1 MYCRLWNIILIL
13 VLTGCASFAPPRA
26 DKCLLYGLTC
36 PEDARVERTTLQRL
50 LDLRPPNQ
58 KAVVAVYNFDDLT
71 GQRKPSNKMALFST
85 AVTQGAENYLI
96 QALRSAGNGEWF
108 VVVER
113 KGLNNLT
120 KERQLIK
127 STRETYDGK
136 GANKLKPIL
145 YAGIILE
152 GGIVSYE
159 SDIRTGGNGAR
170 YLGIGNTNQYRID
183 DVTVSMRAVLVQTG
197 EVILNVTVSK
207 TILSAGVS
215 RDVFRFTEVGD
226 TELVEIETGYTQT
239 EATGYAVRSAIE
251 TAVYELVMEGL
262 QKELWDYN
270 YIEIPNPIDGVRG

>member
-1 MYCRLWNIILIL
+1 MYRRLWCLVLIG

-26 DKCLLYGLTC
+26 ENCLIVGLTC
-36 PEDARVERTTLQRL
+36 PEDARVERVTLQKL
-50 LDLRPPNQ
+50 LDLPKPNQ
-58 KAVVAVYNFDDLT
+58 KAVIAVYEFKDLT

-96 QALRSAGNGEWF
+96 EALRKAGNGEWF

-113 KGLNNLT
+113 VGLSNLT

-127 STRETYDGK
+127 NTRQTYDGEK
-136 GANKLKPIL
+136 GNTLKPIL
-145 YAGIILE
+145 FAGIIIE

-159 SDIRTGGNGAR
+159 SDTKTGGNGAR
-170 YLGIGNTNQYRID
+170 YLGIGNTNQYRQD

-197 EVILNVTVSK
+197 EVMLSTIVSK

-215 RDVFRFTEVGD
+215 RDVFRFTELG

-239 EATGYAVRSAIE
+239 EATGYATRSAIE
-251 TAVYELVMEGL
+251 TAVYSLVQEGL
-262 QKELWDYN
+262 EKQLWDFDYSRVG
-270 YIEIPNPIDGVRG
+270 EEEK

>member
-1 MYCRLWNIILIL
+1 MHIRLWNIILIL
-13 VLTGCASFAPPRA
+13 ALTGCASFAPPRA
-26 DKCLLYGLTC
+26 EECKIFGLTC
-36 PEDARVERTTLQRL
+36 PEDARVERVTLQKL

-58 KAVVAVYNFDDLT
+58 KAVVAVYAFDDLT
-71 GQRKPSNKMALFST
+71 GQRKPSNKLALFST

-96 QALRSAGNGEWF
+96 QALRSAGDGDWF

-270 YIEIPNPIDGVRG
+270 YIEIPDPIDGVRG

>member
-1 MYCRLWNIILIL
+1 MYRRLWNIILIL
-13 VLTGCASFAPPRA
+13 ALTGCASFAPPRA
-26 DKCLLYGLTC
+26 DKCLIYGLTC
-36 PEDARVERTTLQRL
+36 PEEARVERVTLQKL
-50 LDLRPPNQ
+50 LDLPKPNQ
-58 KAVVAVYNFDDLT
+58 KAVIAIYEFKDLT

-270 YIEIPNPIDGVRG
+270 YIEIPDPIDGVRG

>member
-1 MYCRLWNIILIL
+1 LI
-13 VLTGCASFAPPRA
+13 
-26 DKCLLYGLTC
+26 YGLTC
-36 PEDARVERTTLQRL
+36 TEDARVERTTLQRL
-50 LDLRPPNQ
+50 LDLPKPNQ
-58 KAVVAVYNFDDLT
+58 KAVVAVYSFDDLT

-159 SDIRTGGNGAR
+159 SDIKTGGNGAR

-239 EATGYAVRSAIE
+239 EATGYAVRSAVE
-251 TAVYELVMEGL
+251 AAVYELVMEGL

-270 YIEIPNPIDGVRG
+270 YIEVPDSLDGVRG

>member
-1 MYCRLWNIILIL
+1 VG

-26 DKCLLYGLTC
+26 ENCLIVGLTC
-36 PEDARVERTTLQRL
+36 AEDARVERTTLQKL
-50 LDLRPPNQ
+50 LDLPKPNQ
-58 KAVVAVYNFDDLT
+58 KAVIAVYGFDDLT

-96 QALRSAGNGEWF
+96 DALRNTGNGEWF

-113 KGLNNLT
+113 VGLNNLT

-127 STRETYDGK
+127 STRETYDGEK
-136 GANKLKPIL
+136 GNTLKPIL
-145 YAGIILE
+145 FAGIIIE

-159 SDIRTGGNGAR
+159 SDTKTGGNGAR
-170 YLGIGNTNQYRID
+170 YLGIGNTNQYRQD

-197 EVILNVTVSK
+197 EVMLSTIVSK

-215 RDVFRFTEVGD
+215 RDVFRFTELG

-239 EATGYAVRSAIE
+239 EATGYATRSAIE
-251 TAVYELVMEGL
+251 TAVYSLVQEGL
-262 QKELWDYN
+262 EKQLWDFDYSRVG
-270 YIEIPNPIDGVRG
+270 EEEK

>member
-1 MYCRLWNIILIL
+1 MRILLLSLII
-13 VLTGCASFAPPRA
+13 VLSGCASIAFQEATGCAPGIICPEGPKIVPSVTTQLTNLAPPNS
-26 DKCLLYGLTC
+26 
-36 PEDARVERTTLQRL
+36 Q
-50 LDLRPPNQ
+50 
-58 KAVVAVYNFDDLT
+58 AVVAVYSFPDLT
-71 GQRKPSNKMALFST
+71 GQRKSKDNIASFST
-85 AVTQGAENYLI
+85 AVTQGGVHILT
-96 QALRSAGNGEWF
+96 QALRDAGKGTWF

-270 YIEIPNPIDGVRG
+270 YIEIPDPIDGVRG